1 VGNRGNK
8 FGILDVFGDRAVQI
22 KEDNLSLGRAL
33 VSLDGLSVGDSFG
46 EKFFLHPNVV
56 ENIVAARA
64 IPALPWYYTDDTE
77 MALSIVAILR
87 KYGQIDQDELAQ
99 SFAHRYNSDRSYG
112 RAMHGLLEKIR
123 NGEPWLHVASALF
136 DGQGSYGNG
145 AAMRVAPLGAF
156 FADDLDLLV
165 SEARKSA
172 EITHSHPE
180 AIAGAI
186 AVSLAAAFACK
197 LYTKATF
204 ASKGEFLEQII
215 PLVLDSEVKSQIIRA
230 SNLAENTSVHS
241 AAQILGN
248 GTHVSAQDTVPFS
261 LWCAAQHLDSYEKA
275 LWLTVSGLGDRDTT
289 CAIVGGIV
297 ALSAGR
303 ESIPSEWLKAREALP

>member
-1 VGNRGNK
+1 
-8 FGILDVFGDRAVQI
+8 LDVFGDRAVQI
-22 KEDNLSLGRAL
+22 QEDNLRLVRAL

-56 ENIVAARA
+56 DNLVAARA
-64 IPALPWYYTDDTE
+64 IPSPPWHYTDDTE
-77 MALSIVAILR
+77 MALSIVAVLR
-87 KYGQIDQDELAQ
+87 KYGKIDQGKLAQ
-99 SFAHRYNSDRSYG
+99 NFAHQYNRERGYG
-112 RAMHGLLEKIR
+112 PAMHGLLEKIR
-123 NGEPWLHVASALF
+123 NGEPWQKVASALF
-136 DGQGSYGNG
+136 EGQGSYGNG
-145 AAMRVAPLGAF
+145 SAMRVAPLGAF
-156 FADDLDLLV
+156 FADDLDLVV

-186 AVSLAAAFACK
+186 AVSLTAAFACK
-197 LYTKATF
+197 VNIAGAF
-204 ASKGEFLEQII
+204 PSKSEFIGQII
-215 PLVLDSEVKSQIIRA
+215 PLVPDSEVKSQIIRA
-230 SNLAENTSVHS
+230 ANLAENTSVHS
-241 AAQILGN
+241 ATQILGN

-261 LWCAAQHLDSYEKA
+261 LWCAAQHLDSYENA

-303 ESIPSEWLKAREALP
+303 ESIPSEWLKAREALPVG

>member
-1 VGNRGNK
+1 M
-8 FGILDVFGDRAVQI
+8 QI
-22 KEDNLSLGRAL
+22 QEDNLRLSRAL
-33 VSLDGLSVGDSFG
+33 VSLDGLSVGDGFG
-46 EKFFLHPNVV
+46 EKFFLHPDVV

-64 IPALPWYYTDDTE
+64 IPSLPWYYTDDTE
-77 MALSIVAILR
+77 MALSIVAVLR
-87 KYGQIDQDELAQ
+87 KYGQIDQDKLAQ
-99 SFAHRYNSDRSYG
+99 SFAHQYNSERGYG

-123 NGEPWLHVASALF
+123 NGEPWQEVAAALF
-136 DGQGSYGNG
+136 AGQGSYGNG

-156 FADDLDLLV
+156 FADDLDLVV

-197 LYTKATF
+197 LNSTGTWT
-204 ASKGEFLEQII
+204 SKGEFLGQVI
-215 PLVLDSEVKSQIIRA
+215 PLVPDSEVKSQIIRA
-230 SNLAENTSVHS
+230 ANLAENTSVHS

-261 LWCAAQHLDSYEKA
+261 LWCAAQHLDSYENA

-303 ESIPSEWLKAREALP
+303 ESIPSEWLKAREALPVG

>member
-1 VGNRGNK
+1 M
-8 FGILDVFGDRAVQI
+8 QI
-22 KEDNLSLGRAL
+22 QEDNLRLSRAL

-46 EKFFLHPNVV
+46 EKFFLHPDVV
-56 ENIVAARA
+56 DNLVAARA
-64 IPALPWYYTDDTE
+64 MPSLPWYYTDDTE

-87 KYGQIDQDELAQ
+87 KYGQIDQDKLAQ
-99 SFAHRYNSDRSYG
+99 SFAHQYNSERGYG
-112 RAMHGLLEKIR
+112 PAMHGLLEKIR
-123 NGEPWLHVASALF
+123 NGEPWQQVASALF
-136 DGQGSYGNG
+136 EGQGSYGNG

-156 FADDLDLLV
+156 FADDLDLVV

-197 LYTKATF
+197 LKNTRTWT
-204 ASKGEFLEQII
+204 SKSEFIEQII
-215 PLVLDSEVKSQIIRA
+215 PLVPDSEVKSQIIRA
-230 SNLAENTSVHS
+230 ANLAENISVHS

-261 LWCAAQHLDSYEKA
+261 LWCAAQQLDSYENA

-303 ESIPSEWLKAREALP
+303 GSIPDEWLKAREALPVG